1 MDKPTRRIRGN
12 GEPPED
18 LPIQYW
24 HDDTE
29 EVEKEV
35 DDTIALLWFIVIT
48 IAATVVMMFA
58 WGKLG

>member
-1 MDKPTRRIRGN
+1 MNKPTRRVRAN
-12 GEPPED
+12 SEPPED

-35 DDTIALLWFIVIT
+35 DDTIALLWFIVIV
-48 IAATVVMMFA
+48 IAATVVMMFV
-58 WGKLG
+58 WGRL